1 MNKSFQILL
10 LFYTKEIGNFDL
22 KISTFVQKLFKLE
35 EVEQSKLKFIEQLG
49 RFILKYLSSY
59 KKKSVLKLKKIMK
72 TQVVWNFN
80 SYILILMNM
89 ALKELIFI

>member
-59 KKKSVLKLKKIMK
+59 KKKVLKVKKIMK